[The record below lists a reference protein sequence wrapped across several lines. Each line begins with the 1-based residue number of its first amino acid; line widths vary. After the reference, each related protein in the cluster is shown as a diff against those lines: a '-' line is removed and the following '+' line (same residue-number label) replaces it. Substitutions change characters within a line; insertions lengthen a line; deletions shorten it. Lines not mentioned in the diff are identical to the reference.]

1 MSINRD
7 EVSGCQGLVV
17 DIGQFKKRGSY
28 PEFAQRPSHTT
39 IDFSRY
45 CSLIAQEDVPRSFD
59 RTMCAMAAIY
69 RCRR

>member
-39 IDFSRY
+39 IDSSRY
-45 CSLIAQEDVPRSFD
+45 CSLIAQEHVPRSFD
-59 RTMCAMAAIY
+59 IALCAMATLY
-69 RCRR
+69 